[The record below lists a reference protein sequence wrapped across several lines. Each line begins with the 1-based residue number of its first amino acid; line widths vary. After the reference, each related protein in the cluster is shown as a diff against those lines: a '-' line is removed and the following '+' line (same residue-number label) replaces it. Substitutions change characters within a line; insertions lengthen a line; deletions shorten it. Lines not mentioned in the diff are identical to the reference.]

1 MKKRIGFIIC
11 TLLILFGVWNA
22 YEYFSLKNIA
32 NGRIQQKIKI
42 DTDQSIDLLGLM
54 DSYGVNYHPSVPVN
68 FQNLLEDSLATD
80 GTLSSSLNLFNL
92 YCNKTWELDGVFA
105 NDVTIGEFVK
115 VQNYS
120 LDFARHKY
128 GDSIKTDLVYAA
140 PEGLEA
146 VSIREY
152 TQQLEHPVILYSCT
166 ANDLF
171 YYFSVS
177 LESLTIGK
185 IMTLIQKWKPGLD
198 LLKDEVIHN
207 IETLTNCNP
216 NAQVF
221 VMGIYVPT
229 DNFFLQRLGSPFVN
243 AVNGRIEAACNLYD
257 NVYYVDCSSVCFS
270 VLDGDFHPD
279 SDGQHQIAAAL
290 MESINE
296 NLKEFPDT
304 ETAAHSDSPKQIDNP
319 VQARVTADTVWKQM
333 IETGLPLEDYV
344 EYSVAFEQVL
354 QLSGMDDI
362 TVEELLWLEDDFD
375 TVLDGENLKWMK
387 EALGIIATER
397 KIHQGFDLKQYT
409 LNEDVQN
416 DKLSL
421 IRYYD

>member
-1 MKKRIGFIIC
+1 MRKRIGFIIC
-11 TLLILFGVWNA
+11 TLLILFVVWNT
-22 YEYFSLKNIA
+22 YEYFSLMSIA
-32 NGRIQQKIKI
+32 NGRIQQEIKI

-54 DSYGVNYHPSVPVN
+54 DSYGVNYHPSVLVN

-207 IETLTNCNP
+207 IETLATCNP
-216 NAQVF
+216 DAQIF
-221 VMGIYVPT
+221 IMGIYVPT
-229 DNFFLQRLGSPFVN
+229 DNFFLQRIGSPFVN
-243 AVNGRIEAACNLYD
+243 AVNGRIEAACSLYD

-296 NLKEFPDT
+296 NLKEFPDN
-304 ETAAHSDSPKQIDNP
+304 ETAHSDSPKQNDNP

-362 TVEELLWLEDDFD
+362 TVEELVWIESDFD
-375 TVLDGENLKWMK
+375 TVLDGENLKLMR
-387 EALGIIATER
+387 EALDIIATER
-397 KIHQGFDLKQYT
+397 KTHQGFDLKQYT

>member
-32 NGRIQQKIKI
+32 NVRIQQEIKI

-54 DSYGVNYHPSVPVN
+54 DSYGVNYHPSVLVN
-68 FQNLLEDSLATD
+68 FQNLLEDSLAMD

-140 PEGLEA
+140 PEGLED

-290 MESINE
+290 MESINK

-304 ETAAHSDSPKQIDNP
+304 ETAAHSDSPKQNDNP

-344 EYSVAFEQVL
+344 EYSVAFELVL

-362 TVEELLWLEDDFD
+362 TVKELLWLENDFD
-375 TVLDGENLKWMK
+375 TVLDGENLKWMRA
-387 EALGIIATER
+387 ALDIIATER
-397 KIHQGFDLKQYT
+397 KTHQGFDLKQYT
-409 LNEDVQN
+409 LNENVQN